1 MIDSAERAWSTELL
15 AGGCVLYQHPRF
27 RWHFAVAGCTQ
38 ETPLTAAREGAV
50 MPFGKY
56 RGAPLTAVV
65 DDVAYAEWLL
75 AQTWFGEKFPRQ
87 HSYLADALARS
98 LADAEGDPAG
108 RRRDDGPEAA

>member
-1 MIDSAERAWSTELL
+1 MIDDAELVRAELL

-27 RWHFAVAGCTQ
+27 RR
-38 ETPLTAAREGAV
+38 EPPARECTV

-56 RGAPLTAVV
+56 RGAPLDAVV
-65 DDVAYAEWLL
+65 EDVTYAEWLL
-75 AQTWFGEKFPRQ
+75 AQPWFSEKFPRQ
-87 HSYLADALARS
+87 RSYLAHALARS